1 MKIHIIVCALLA
13 LLGPGALAVPSDI
26 IYTEGRANVR
36 YRTGSVDEAMIGDRL
51 NTGDTVT
58 TGFDGF
64 VELDQAGLALRIN
77 SDTVFTLQE
86 REQAGETTGVFSV
99 VLGSIKFR
107 YGRIT
112 GKEPLIQTGSAIA
125 GVRGTEFT
133 VYAGADGSSLILVD
147 SGEVTVEAAG
157 RAVELAAEE
166 GVEVRPGEPPGD
178 KFKVQRDQIDYR
190 SWNEAKIEAML
201 GDPLTAL
208 ERIAERMEYYVR
220 SVEEYLALYEEYK
233 TAVEA
238 EREKKAAIA
247 QSQGREAATA
257 YEGELITPLAV
268 KGFNASLNT
277 RYFALAALSLRRFVG
292 GRLYVLLKSK
302 HIAAPEDRTYGV
314 FLTRFVSLLGDFE
327 RLIVPHLGEADI

>member
-1 MKIHIIVCALLA
+1 MKIHRIVCALLA
-13 LLGPGALAVPSDI
+13 LLGPGAFAVPSDI

-64 VELDQAGLALRIN
+64 VELDRAGLALRIN
-77 SDTVFTLQE
+77 PDTVFTLQE

-201 GDPLTAL
+201 EDPLSAL

-220 SVEEYLALYEEYK
+220 SVEEYLALYNEHRSRLES
-233 TAVEA
+233 
-238 EREKKAAIA
+238 ERKNRNEIY
-247 QSQGREAATA
+247 QRDGEAAA
-257 YEGELITPLAV
+257 RRYENEVVFPLTV
-268 KGFNASLNT
+268 QTGNIVLNT
-277 RYFALAALSLRRFVG
+277 RYFSLTALSLRRYVA
-292 GRLYVLLKSK
+292 GRLFVFHKARSLAPPRNLQHEQFTRRYSELLN
-302 HIAAPEDRTYGV
+302 
-314 FLTRFVSLLGDFE
+314 RFEQSITPQLVA
-327 RLIVPHLGEADI
+327 ADI